1 MRLALQSSAAALSVM
16 QHATRPTPHAPGTAS
31 SLRAVAVPDAAINT
45 DKISKLHQLT
55 GQNKW
60 TI

>member
-1 MRLALQSSAAALSVM
+1 MRLALQSSVATLSVL
-16 QHATRPTPHAPGTAS
+16 QHATLRPTTPATGTAS

-55 GQNKW
+55 G
-60 TI
+60 